1 MDTILNAYRNSDAV
15 GKVIV
20 DALILGS
27 AWIWSII
34 ISKCFFCR
42 SIRKSCGQV
51 LRQMSG
57 MGSTPHLILG
67 KLQSDPTLEGPLAA
81 LGRAATKALLEI
93 LRPTPQQ
100 RIALLTNGMLPRPL
114 TMEEVD
120 RIQVAMEAEINTQ
133 QEEMERKLPIMGS
146 IITIAPMLGLFG
158 TVWGVMATFV
168 AIVQNGGRPDI
179 QAIAPGISG
188 ALLTTVGG
196 LVVAVPAIGANNWVV
211 ASIQTTDREM
221 EDFVSTILASLRLA
235 PVAPQQSAPVPPAY
249 QAPVPPQNAYSAA
262 MPQATYPPASAPAQP
277 AYPSAPAQQPASAYQ
292 GTPAVAPAYPPAAA
306 PVSSQPAA
314 SAYPSMNA
322 QTQPAAPAYRNSPSE
337 TILSVTTSRDPGQGP
352 QDYAR

>member
-20 DALILGS
+20 DVLIIGS

-34 ISKCFFCR
+34 ISKCVFCR
-42 SIRKSCGQV
+42 SIRKACGQV

-67 KLQSDPTLEGPLAA
+67 KLQSDPTLEGPLAS
-81 LGRAATKALLEI
+81 LGRTATKALLEI

-100 RIALLTNGMLPRPL
+100 RIALLANGMLPRSL

-133 QEEMERKLPIMGS
+133 QEEMERKLPVMGS

-196 LVVAVPAIGANNWVV
+196 LVVAVPAIGANNLVV
-211 ASIQTTDREM
+211 ASIQATDREM

-235 PVAPQQSAPVPPAY
+235 PVASQQSAPVPPAF
-249 QAPVPPQNAYSAA
+249 QAPAPPQNAYPAA
-262 MPQATYPPASAPAQP
+262 MQQATYPPAPAQP
-277 AYPSAPAQQPASAYQ
+277 AYSSAPAQQPA
-292 GTPAVAPAYPPAAA
+292 PAYPGTPAAA
-306 PVSSQPAA
+306 PAYQPAATSVSSQPAT

-322 QTQPAAPAYRNSPSE
+322 QTQPVAPAYRDSPSE

>member
-1 MDTILNAYRNSDAV
+1 MDTILNAYRSSDAV

-20 DALILGS
+20 DVLIIGS

-34 ISKCFFCR
+34 ISKCVFCH
-42 SIRKSCGQV
+42 SIRKACGLV

-67 KLQSDPTLEGPLAA
+67 KLQSDPTMEGPLAA
-81 LGRAATKALLEI
+81 LGRTATKALLEI
-93 LRPTPQQ
+93 LRPAPQQ
-100 RIALLTNGMLPRPL
+100 RIALLTSGMLPRSL

-133 QEEMERKLPIMGS
+133 QEEMERKLPVMGS

-196 LVVAVPAIGANNWVV
+196 LVVAVPAIGANNLVV
-211 ASIQTTDREM
+211 ASIQATDREM

-235 PVAPQQSAPVPPAY
+235 PVAAPENTTLPQQCAYSTPAG
-249 QAPVPPQNAYSAA
+249 PQNAYSA
-262 MPQATYPPASAPAQP
+262 PPPA
-277 AYPSAPAQQPASAYQ
+277 
-292 GTPAVAPAYPPAAA
+292 GYPPAA
-306 PVSSQPAA
+306 PQNG
-314 SAYPSMNA
+314 YPSMNA
-322 QTQPAAPAYRNSPSE
+322 PSRPPAPAYRDSPSE